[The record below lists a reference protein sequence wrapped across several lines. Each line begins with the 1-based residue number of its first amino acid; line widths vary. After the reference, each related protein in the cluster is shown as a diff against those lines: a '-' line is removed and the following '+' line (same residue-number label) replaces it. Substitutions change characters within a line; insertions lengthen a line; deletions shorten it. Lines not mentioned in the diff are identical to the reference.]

1 MIINDGYRVISRE
14 SCEFI
19 DGSSRSRGFLCVY
32 EKRRS
37 IELSRICMIMYKY
50 KMFKIRRSL

>member
-19 DGSSRSRGFLCVY
+19 DGSRGFLCVY
-32 EKRRS
+32 EKRS
-37 IELSRICMIMYKY
+37 IELSKICMIM
-50 KMFKIRRSL
+50 

>member
-19 DGSSRSRGFLCVY
+19 DGSLRSRGFLCVY

-37 IELSRICMIMYKY
+37 IELSRI
-50 KMFKIRRSL
+50 

>member
-19 DGSSRSRGFLCVY
+19 DGSRGFLCVY